1 MKIKDTVLA
10 FLCVVILLCAPGVS
24 AQRRQPTDP
33 ARNTRLLLIPLD
45 DRPPCVQFP
54 IMIGR
59 TGDAEVVTPPREM
72 LGRFTVPGD
81 TEKIAEWVRA
91 QDLRSFD
98 AVIVAVDMVAYGG
111 LVNSRV
117 HRTPLNEALAR
128 LDLLRWI
135 RRTAPRLPVY
145 GFNVI
150 MRLAP
155 TGDGRNEAYREKLA
169 RWAEISPDAAKDATL
184 AAEVPRL
191 EKEIPAAALSDYKA
205 ARERN
210 FTVNR
215 SSIEMVKS
223 GVLDYLI
230 LSQDDAKPRG
240 VHVADRERLI
250 AEANRLTLQDRVAVQ
265 PGADEVAML
274 LLARA
279 LNKKFNY
286 SPRIAAIFSSEE
298 IRNRVAPFED
308 RPLHRTVSF
317 HIASTGSR
325 EVTGDENADLLFYVY
340 ASRKEAGNAVKFAE
354 RIARDVDSGRRV
366 IVADVDPIGDVQGAD
381 PVFTEEL
388 RKRKVFER
396 LVGYA
401 SWNTAGNTIG
411 TALPHGLVYSLS
423 LALLSRSSVR
433 PAPAAIERVGRAQ
446 IEFLLHR
453 LIDDYAYHSLIRP
466 EARKLAA
473 SNNLNPNGL
482 QGEGE
487 ERIENFIR
495 ERLRPEVDRLW
506 RDFANRP
513 FSIGPKQ
520 QSVATLLPTAL
531 NNFRLDLPWGRT
543 FEAEITFDVVAVL
556 AAK

>member
-1 MKIKDTVLA
+1 MKIKHTVLA
-10 FLCVVILLCAPGVS
+10 FLCVVMFLCAHSVS
-24 AQRRQPTDP
+24 AQGRQSTDA
-33 ARNTRLLLIPLD
+33 ARSARLLLIPLD

-128 LDLLRWI
+128 LDLLRWM

-169 RWAEISPDAAKDATL
+169 RWAEISPDTAKDATL
-184 AAEVPRL
+184 AAEVARL

-205 ARERN
+205 ARQRN
-210 FTVNR
+210 FTINR

-230 LSQDDAKPRG
+230 LLQDDARPHG

-250 AEANRLTLQDRVAVQ
+250 AEANRLTLQDRV
-265 PGADEVAML
+265 
-274 LLARA
+274 
-279 LNKKFNY
+279 
-286 SPRIAAIFSSEE
+286 
-298 IRNRVAPFED
+298 
-308 RPLHRTVSF
+308 
-317 HIASTGSR
+317 
-325 EVTGDENADLLFYVY
+325 
-340 ASRKEAGNAVKFAE
+340 
-354 RIARDVDSGRRV
+354 
-366 IVADVDPIGDVQGAD
+366 
-381 PVFTEEL
+381 
-388 RKRKVFER
+388 
-396 LVGYA
+396 
-401 SWNTAGNTIG
+401 
-411 TALPHGLVYSLS
+411 
-423 LALLSRSSVR
+423 
-433 PAPAAIERVGRAQ
+433 
-446 IEFLLHR
+446 
-453 LIDDYAYHSLIRP
+453 DDYAYHSLIRP

-487 ERIENFIR
+487 ERVENFIR

-506 RDFANRP
+506 RDFANHP

-531 NNFRLDLPWGRT
+531 NDFRLDLPWGRT
-543 FEAEITFDVVAVL
+543 FEAEITFDVVAAL
-556 AAK
+556 AKAK